1 MKNNIKISVI
11 TGVYHPNESL
21 FRKFLYSC
29 LNQTLDGIQFIMVF
43 DDPEDKSSRSII
55 KEYQEQID
63 NNKNTFTILENNKN
77 LGIYETQMKG
87 LKNALGEYIVFF
99 DNDDF
104 FDFEYLEIMY
114 KYAKEFDANVI
125 KGWALTHYFGDI
137 DLNFT
142 FICQHENI
150 FNEDDWL
157 YMYKKDFFVNYFY
170 YSKMYTSDT
179 AITNRS
185 KEKEIILQI
194 PFYEGVFYH
203 YVRHCDNTSFVPI
216 TEEDFSIS
224 NSEGVEDQRRIYE
237 RFMKDVK
244 EEFDIEKTNKQK
256 LTTILQNHLRLDNTS
271 NDYNFER
278 LKGL

>member
-216 TEEDFSIS
+216 TKEDFSIS

>member
-43 DDPEDKSSRSII
+43 DDPEDKNSRSII
-55 KEYQEQID
+55 KEHQEQID

-99 DNDDF
+99 DDDDF

-216 TEEDFSIS
+216 TEENFSIS